1 MIKID
6 KEKTI
11 MEGVPI
17 VLVTEFSSLFRS
29 ANVFL
34 DNNEEWKET
43 LEELLICDDLS
54 YKEFCQLAVRLNEA
68 HKRVVD
74 KNKRGG
80 IN

>member
-6 KEKTI
+6 KDKTF
-11 MEGVPI
+11 MEGAPI
-17 VLVTEFSSLFRS
+17 VLATELGSLFHC
-29 ANVFL
+29 ANVLL
-34 DNNEEWKET
+34 DNNEKWKESM
-43 LEELLICDDLS
+43 EELLICDDFT

-74 KNKRGG
+74 KKKRGG